1 MKTTYRINLFKS
13 TPILFEK
20 PMIVKD
26 SDGWEREIDEAIFRE
41 VNKSGKIAR
50 FLLRSNGIN
59 MISKNYKISYVSG
72 IMFVKLNGTDYRIG
86 TFEEV

>member
-1 MKTTYRINLFKS
+1 MKTTYRINVFKS

-20 PMIVKD
+20 PMIVTDNNGIK
-26 SDGWEREIDEAIFRE
+26 RQIDEAICRGINE
-41 VNKSGKIAR
+41 SGKTAR
-50 FLLRSNGIN
+50 FLLRSKGIN
-59 MISKNYKISYVSG
+59 MISKNYKISYVNG

>member
-1 MKTTYRINLFKS
+1 MKTTYRINLFKPI
-13 TPILFEK
+13 PILFEK

-26 SDGWEREIDEAIFRE
+26 CDGLEREIDEAIFRE
-41 VNKSGKIAR
+41 VNKSGKTAR